1 MLKNNT
7 NILLSSNPHKK
18 EEILFSSKTNK
29 EVLLSLIK
37 SGQLSLLSQINQKS
51 SYSGKEKV
59 NIIKT
64 FLKDLKNNLTYI
76 LKEKKSNAI
85 YLENNINNTKQIIQN
100 KIFNK
105 NKDNNY
111 NNTTDD
117 TNENEKYLETE
128 AKEKNYEGNELSK
141 LKFQNFKIENEIQK
155 TNFLIVNIN
164 LLVSAIKAGT
174 LFPEDYIKFSLINYK
189 QNPEEI
195 DNFFNSKIK
204 QEKDLLNKYIDLQE
218 QQKNYLEQYQ
228 IEINT
233 IKKKIISKN
242 LIDSRDIIYE
252 DILESDTSYIT
263 NNKYSDYNNYNKDI
277 NIGKNENDINIF
289 GKYNNNKNT
298 NNILNLN
305 MNIIFNIN
313 LKDL

>member
-18 EEILFSSKTNK
+18 EEILFSSKTHK

-37 SGQLSLLSQINQKS
+37 SGQLSLLSEINQKS

-105 NKDNNY
+105 NKDINY
-111 NNTTDD
+111 NNINDD
-117 TNENEKYLETE
+117 TNENDKYLETE

-164 LLVSAIKAGT
+164 LLASEIKSRT
-174 LFPEDYIKFSLINYK
+174 LFPEDYIKFSLINYR
-189 QNPEEI
+189 QNPEETENI
-195 DNFFNSKIK
+195 FNSKIK

-263 NNKYSDYNNYNKDI
+263 NNKYNDYNNYNKDI

-298 NNILNLN
+298 NNIVNLN

>member
-18 EEILFSSKTNK
+18 EEILFSSETNK

-85 YLENNINNTKQIIQN
+85 YLENNINNTKKIIQN

-105 NKDNNY
+105 NKDNNF

-289 GKYNNNKNT
+289 GKYNNIKNT

>member
-1 MLKNNT
+1 
-7 NILLSSNPHKK
+7 LLS
-18 EEILFSSKTNK
+18 EIK
-29 EVLLSLIK
+29 
-37 SGQLSLLSQINQKS
+37 QKS
-51 SYSGKEKV
+51 LYSGKEKV

-141 LKFQNFKIENEIQK
+141 LKFQNFKIENEIQR

-164 LLVSAIKAGT
+164 LLVSAIKVGT

>member
-1 MLKNNT
+1 MLKNNP

-18 EEILFSSKTNK
+18 EEILFSSKTHK

-37 SGQLSLLSQINQKS
+37 SGQLSLLSEINQKS
-51 SYSGKEKV
+51 LYSGKEKV

-85 YLENNINNTKQIIQN
+85 YLENNINNTKKIIQN

-105 NKDNNY
+105 NKDINY
-111 NNTTDD
+111 NNINDD
-117 TNENEKYLETE
+117 TNENDKYLETE

-174 LFPEDYIKFSLINYK
+174 LFPEDYIKFSLINYR
-189 QNPEEI
+189 QNPEETENI
-195 DNFFNSKIK
+195 FNSKIK

-263 NNKYSDYNNYNKDI
+263 NNKYNDYNNYNKDI

-298 NNILNLN
+298 NNIVNLN

>member
-85 YLENNINNTKQIIQN
+85 YLKNNINNTKQIIQN

-105 NKDNNY
+105 NKDKNFNY
-111 NNTTDD
+111 TIDD
-117 TNENEKYLETE
+117 TIENEKYLETE

-164 LLVSAIKAGT
+164 LLVSAIKSGT